1 MKTLKEKLFQY
12 ITYLAALFTILCML
26 AIIFGIF
33 REGLPLF
40 RVVSLKQFIF
50 TNNWYPTHAEPAFGA
65 LALIVGS
72 LAVTL
77 GALLIAVPLGLG
89 SAIFISEIAGS
100 KMREAIKPIIELL
113 AGIPSVVYGLFGM
126 AFLAPLVRQWF
137 NLDTGLNV
145 FSASIILGVMIV
157 PIISSLSE
165 DALSS
170 VPSNIREASMALGAT
185 RSETIFSPE
194 IDHFSTWIIYSSL
207 VALAAEPALWRQL
220 HGGDECLIFRREDF
234 VRPERSAA
242 LAALEQA
249 GDARLGRLAG
259 LLRETDILISVPHE
273 RAARVREVH
282 ALVPNCLC
290 DGIDSQ
296 LFGEQEN
303 P

>member
-65 LALIVGS
+65 LALIAGS

-89 SAIFISEIAGS
+89 SAIFISEIANS

-185 RSETIFSPE
+185 RSETIFRAVVPAARNGILCSVLLGFGRAVGETMVVLMVAGGAASIPTS
-194 IDHFSTWIIYSSL
+194 IFDPTRPITSTIAAEMGETVVGDLHYQSL
-207 VALAAEPALWRQL
+207 FALAILLFLITLATNLIAE
-220 HGGDECLIFRREDF
+220 LIFSNRRN
-234 VRPERSAA
+234 R
-242 LAALEQA
+242 
-249 GDARLGRLAG
+249 
-259 LLRETDILISVPHE
+259 
-273 RAARVREVH
+273 
-282 ALVPNCLC
+282 
-290 DGIDSQ
+290 
-296 LFGEQEN
+296 
-303 P
+303 